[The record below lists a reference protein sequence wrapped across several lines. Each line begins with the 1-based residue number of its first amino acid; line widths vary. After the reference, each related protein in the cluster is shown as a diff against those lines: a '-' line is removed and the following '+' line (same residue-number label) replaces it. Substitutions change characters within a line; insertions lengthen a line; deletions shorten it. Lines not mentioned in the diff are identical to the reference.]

1 MGSCGFQRL
10 SSFTTHVIFF
20 SVLITL
26 LNLYKSNAMVVLE
39 QWKESKRDHH
49 DDGDSSGSSVV
60 RRKCDLFEG
69 RWVYD
74 ETYPLYKA
82 SSCPFIEQEF
92 DCQKNGRPDSFYQK
106 YRWQPNACALPRY
119 KGQDLLR
126 ELKGKKILFVGDSL
140 SLNQWQSLIC
150 MLHVAAPHSGYSLHR
165 VGGLSTFTLPEYKI
179 SVMLSRNALL
189 VDIVKEKIG
198 TVLKLDSVENNGN
211 SWKGYDVIIFN
222 TWHWWLHKGHQQPW
236 EYIQVGN
243 KIEKDMNRLDAF
255 REAIRTWS
263 KWVDSNVNPNITKV
277 FFQSTSPTHYDG
289 EEWNEASSSTCRGQT
304 IPMGGSRY
312 STGPPKAAVIVKQV
326 LGQMAK
332 PVGLL
337 DITTLSQLRRDGHPS
352 VYGVYGERG
361 NDCSHWCLPG
371 VPDTWNQLLLAMLVN
386 K

>member
-1 MGSCGFQRL
+1 M
-10 SSFTTHVIFF
+10 I
-20 SVLITL
+20 
-26 LNLYKSNAMVVLE
+26 VLE
-39 QWKESKRDHH
+39 QWKERTRDHH
-49 DDGDSSGSSVV
+49 QHHGDNDDSAGSSVV

-69 RWVYD
+69 SWVYD

-106 YRWQPNACALPRY
+106 YRWQPNACSLPRY
-119 KGQDLLR
+119 RGQDLLR

-150 MLHVAAPHSGYSLHR
+150 MLHVAAPNSKYTLHR
-165 VGGLSTFTLPEYKI
+165 VGDLSTFTLPEYEI
-179 SVMLSRNALL
+179 SVMLSRNAFL

-198 TVLKLDSVENNGN
+198 TVLKLDSIENGN
-211 SWKGYDVIIFN
+211 SWKGYNVIIFN
-222 TWHWWLHKGHQQPW
+222 TWHWWLHEGHQQPW

-263 KWVDSNVNPNITKV
+263 KWVDSNANPNITKV
-277 FFQSTSPTHYDG
+277 FFQSTSPTHYNG
-289 EEWNEASSSTCRGQT
+289 EEWNGTSSSTCKGQSRP
-304 IPMGGSRY
+304 IGGSRY
-312 STGPPKAAVIVKQV
+312 STGPPQAEVIVKQV
-326 LGQMAK
+326 LGQMGK
-332 PVGLL
+332 PVSLL

-352 VYGVYGERG
+352 VYGIYGGRG
-361 NDCSHWCLPG
+361 NDCSHWCVPG
-371 VPDTWNQLLLAMLVN
+371 VPDTWNQLLFAMLVN